1 MPTLHVTDLELHR
14 QLSSGDESVL
24 GVILKLHGPAVLAL
38 LRQRFGGL
46 LVEQDFED
54 VLAMSL
60 FRVWQHRK
68 NYDPNKASLRVWLF
82 RIAANLCRDVL
93 KFGWQKARQ
102 LEVPD
107 AGQLSNAVSH
117 DVTGSSAF
125 ENNVR
130 FDVDH
135 AAEDSSDAARASE
148 SSDRNSDRQIV
159 KELRQIL
166 NGLPEAQRRILLAD
180 AASPEGK
187 VSSQDL
193 SNELGIPASTVRVY
207 RRRAIQHL
215 RKEMDHR
222 GIRRQ

>member
-14 QLSSGDESVL
+14 QLSGGDEAVL

-38 LRQRFGGL
+38 MRQRFGGL

-60 FRVWQHRK
+60 FRVWQHRE

-82 RIAANLCRDVL
+82 RIGANLCRDVL
-93 KFGWQKARQ
+93 KYGWQKARQ

-107 AGQLSNAVSH
+107 SGQLLNAVARGTDNDSNN
-117 DVTGSSAF
+117 

-130 FDVDH
+130 IDSDH
-135 AAEDSSDAARASE
+135 STEDAGDLAGHDESD
-148 SSDRNSDRQIV
+148 DHQIV

-180 AASPEGK
+180 AASPDGK

-215 RKEMDHR
+215 RKEMDRR
-222 GIRRQ
+222 GIRRESHND

>member
-1 MPTLHVTDLELHR
+1 MPTLFVTDLELHQ
-14 QLSSGDESVL
+14 QLTSGDESVL
-24 GVILKLHGPAVLAL
+24 GVILRLHGPTVLAL
-38 LRQRFGGL
+38 LKQRFGGL
-46 LVEQDFED
+46 LVEHDFED

-60 FRVWQHRK
+60 FRVWQHRE

-107 AGQLSNAVSH
+107 AGQLSNAVADDAGH
-117 DVTGSSAF
+117 DGLGDEPLATDRHADGSSA
-125 ENNVR
+125 N
-130 FDVDH
+130 
-135 AAEDSSDAARASE
+135 
-148 SSDRNSDRQIV
+148 DRQLV

-180 AASPEGK
+180 AASPDGK

-193 SNELGIPASTVRVY
+193 SHELGIPASTVRVY
-207 RRRAIQHL
+207 RQRAIQHL
-215 RKEMDHR
+215 RNEMDRR
-222 GIRRQ
+222 GLRRDSSHD